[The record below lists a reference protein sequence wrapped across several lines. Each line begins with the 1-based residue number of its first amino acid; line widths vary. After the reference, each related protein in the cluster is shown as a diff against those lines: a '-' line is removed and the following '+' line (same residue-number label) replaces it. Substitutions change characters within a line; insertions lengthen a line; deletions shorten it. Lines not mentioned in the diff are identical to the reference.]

1 MKTRQATRNVQ
12 YALRGQRRP
21 KTFPCSSVYACGVR
35 DGAVC
40 APSARLSLVIA
51 PVALHAR
58 HLQAARAADRSE
70 AGDKTS
76 GDALAVFLGAAIP
89 CGRGTMYESK
99 HFTCVR
105 ARRDR
110 KPYWHKSLL
119 QPMLDTGF
127 IKTAQTRLCHQQKE
141 KDPTSRHKNPLSP
154 SLHVPPAGAS
164 RDDPHGCEP
173 RIRGGSMLISQTAPP
188 PALPKA
194 VSAAGG
200 GTAAATSDVKKIVS
214 HSHLPALRE
223 RYACP

>member
-1 MKTRQATRNVQ
+1 MTAYNAQRSVRRAICESACDADGRKRFCFGEKNPMKTRQATRNVQ

-21 KTFPCSSVYACGVR
+21 KTFPCSSIYACGVR

-40 APSARLSLVIA
+40 APSARHSLLIA
-51 PVALHAR
+51 PVPLHAR
-58 HLQAARAADRSE
+58 HLQAARAADPSE
-70 AGDKTS
+70 AGDETS
-76 GDALAVFLGAAIP
+76 GDASAVFLGAAIP

-110 KPYWHKSLL
+110 KPY
-119 QPMLDTGF
+119 
-127 IKTAQTRLCHQQKE
+127 CHQQKE
-141 KDPTSRHKNPLSP
+141 RDPTSRHKNPLSP

-173 RIRGGSMLISQTAPP
+173 RIRRGSMLISQTAPP

-200 GTAAATSDVKKIVS
+200 GTAAAT
-214 HSHLPALRE
+214 RQ
-223 RYACP
+223 